1 MANPN
6 TLQSRRWQG
15 SDSFDLIQDYYEER
29 GWTDGLPVVPATEEL
44 VRNMLGGYREDPSIS
59 LGEIQPQNAR
69 VSLEKVAINAVMAG
83 CRPEYMPVLVA
94 VLEAMCEP
102 EFNYHGNQAS
112 TGSSAQ
118 LIVVN
123 GPTAKELDI
132 NSGVNVFGPGARANS
147 TIGRAVRLINM
158 NVTGGTPGIL
168 DKSTLGQG
176 GKYSMCIAENEEAS
190 PWETLHVQRGF
201 DPDDNVVTVFAVFSP
216 TQVSDGASNSPEN
229 LLDNFAYNM
238 KDMRNGMGEFVVVLS
253 PEHAE
258 IFRNAEWSKRQAME
272 YLHEQASVSTE
283 HLKRNG
289 KMEGEVAPGD
299 ATDMHHIVGTP
310 EGIVFLVAG
319 GDAGG
324 FSSLISR
331 WGGGGGSSLSITKPI
346 RV

>member
-1 MANPN
+1 MQQERLTSERIDVAG
-6 TLQSRRWQG
+6 LA
-15 SDSFDLIQDYYEER
+15 DAIEFYYEK
-29 GWTDGLPVVPATEEL
+29 GWTDGLPVIPATEER
-44 VRNMLGGYREDPSIS
+44 VREFLSHARRAPSDVI
-59 LGEIQPQNAR
+59 GVVPTRGR
-69 VSLEKVAINAVMAG
+69 VITAEKVAINAVMAG

-94 VLEAMCEP
+94 VIEAMCEP
-102 EFNYHGNQAS
+102 DFNYHGSQAS

-118 LIVVN
+118 LIVVS
-123 GPTAKELDI
+123 GPIAKELDI
-132 NSGVNVFGPGARANS
+132 NSGVNVFGPGVRANS

-176 GKYSMCIAENEEAS
+176 GKYSMCMAENEEAS
-190 PWETLHVQRGF
+190 PWEPLHVQRGWSLN
-201 DPDDNVVTVFAVFSP
+201 DNAVTVFAVFSP
-216 TQVSDGASNSPEN
+216 MQFSDGASNTPER
-229 LLDNFAYNM
+229 LLDNMAYTM
-238 KDMRNGMGEFVVVLS
+238 KGMRPGMGEFVIVLS
-253 PEHAE
+253 PEHIR

-272 YLHEQASVSTE
+272 YLHNQASVSTE

-299 ATDMHHIVGTP
+299 ATDMHHIVETP

>member
-1 MANPN
+1 MQQPHLVSDRVDVEDAANVIE
-6 TLQSRRWQG
+6 
-15 SDSFDLIQDYYEER
+15 FYYEK
-29 GWTDGLPVVPATEEL
+29 GWTDGLPVVPATEER
-44 VRNMLGGYREDPSIS
+44 VRQFLSAAGRAPSDVV
-59 LGEIQPQNAR
+59 GVVPTRGR
-69 VSLEKVAINAVMAG
+69 VITAEKVAINAVMAG

-102 EFNYHGNQAS
+102 EFNYHGSQAS

-123 GPTAKELDI
+123 GPIAKELDI

-201 DPDDNVVTVFAVFSP
+201 APADNAVTVFAVFSP
-216 TQVSDGASNSPEN
+216 MQISDGGSNSPEG
-229 LLDNFAYNM
+229 LLDNFAYTM
-238 KDMRNGMGEFVVVLS
+238 KGLRHGMGEFVIVLS
-253 PEHAE
+253 PEHAR
-258 IFRNAEWSKRQAME
+258 IFRNAEWSKGQAME
-272 YLHEQASVSTE
+272 YLHRHASVSAE
-283 HLKRNG
+283 DLKRHG
-289 KMEGEVAPGD
+289 RLPGDIEPGD
-299 ATDMHHIVGTP
+299 ATDMHSIVKTSD
-310 EGIVFLVAG
+310 GIVFLVAG
-319 GDAGG
+319 GEAGG

-331 WGGGGGSSLSITKPI
+331 WGGGTSSRSISKAI
-346 RV
+346 RT

>member
-1 MANPN
+1 MQQAHLVSDRVEVADTANVIE
-6 TLQSRRWQG
+6 
-15 SDSFDLIQDYYEER
+15 FYYEK
-29 GWTDGLPVVPATEEL
+29 GWTDGLPVVPATEER
-44 VRNMLGGYREDPSIS
+44 VRQFLSAAGRAPSDVV
-59 LGEIQPQNAR
+59 GVVPTRGR
-69 VSLEKVAINAVMAG
+69 VITAEKVAINAVMAG

-102 EFNYHGNQAS
+102 EFNYHGSQAS

-123 GPTAKELDI
+123 GPIAKDLDI

-201 DPDDNVVTVFAVFSP
+201 APADNAVTVFAVFSP
-216 TQVSDGASNSPEN
+216 MQISDGGSNSPEG
-229 LLDNFAYNM
+229 LLDNFAYTM
-238 KDMRNGMGEFVVVLS
+238 KGLRHGMGEFVIVLS
-253 PEHAE
+253 PEHAR

-272 YLHEQASVSTE
+272 YLHQQASVSAE
-283 HLKRNG
+283 DLKRHG
-289 KMEGEVAPGD
+289 RLPGDVESGD
-299 ATDMHHIVGTP
+299 ATEMHLIVKTSD
-310 EGIVFLVAG
+310 GIVFLVAG
-319 GDAGG
+319 GEAGG

-331 WGGGGGSSLSITKPI
+331 WGGGASSRSISKAIKT
-346 RV
+346 

>member
-1 MANPN
+1 MQQEQLVSERVHVDDPGNVIE
-6 TLQSRRWQG
+6 
-15 SDSFDLIQDYYEER
+15 FYYEK
-29 GWTDGLPVVPATEEL
+29 GWTDGLPVVPATEER
-44 VRNMLGGYREDPSIS
+44 VREFLSASRRSPSDVI
-59 LGEIQPQNAR
+59 GVVPTRGR
-69 VSLEKVAINAVMAG
+69 VITAEKVAINAVMAG

-102 EFNYHGNQAS
+102 EFNYHGSQAS

-123 GPTAKELDI
+123 GPIAKELDI
-132 NSGVNVFGPGARANS
+132 NSGVNVFGPGARPNS

-201 DPDDNVVTVFAVFSP
+201 APDENVVTVFAVFSP

-238 KDMRNGMGEFVVVLS
+238 KGLRNGMGEFVVVLS
-253 PEHAE
+253 PEHAR

-272 YLHEQASVSTE
+272 YLHEHAAVSE
-283 HLKRNG
+283 EELKRLG
-289 KMEGEVAPGD
+289 KLPVDTGPGD
-299 ATDMHHIVGTP
+299 SANMRPIVKTAD
-310 EGIVFLVAG
+310 GIVFLVAG
-319 GDAGG
+319 GEAGG

-331 WGGGGGSSLSITKPI
+331 WGGGTSSRSISKAIKT
-346 RV
+346 

>member
-1 MANPN
+1 MQQEQLVSERVHVDDPGNVIE
-6 TLQSRRWQG
+6 
-15 SDSFDLIQDYYEER
+15 FYYEK
-29 GWTDGLPVVPATEEL
+29 GWTDGLPVVPATEER
-44 VRNMLGGYREDPSIS
+44 VRQFLSASGRSPSDVV
-59 LGEIQPQNAR
+59 GVVPTRGR
-69 VSLEKVAINAVMAG
+69 VITAEKVAINAVMAG

-238 KDMRNGMGEFVVVLS
+238 KGMRNGMGEFVVVLS

-272 YLHEQASVSTE
+272 YLHERASVSTE
-283 HLKRNG
+283 ELKRLG
-289 KMEGEVAPGD
+289 KLPGD
-299 ATDMHHIVGTP
+299 PGPGDSTDMRPVVKTAD
-310 EGIVFLVAG
+310 GIVFLVAG
-319 GDAGG
+319 GEAGG

-331 WGGGGGSSLSITKPI
+331 WGGGTSSRSISKVIKT
-346 RV
+346 